1 MKALLIVAHGSR
13 NNAFN
18 DDIDALAKE
27 IAGRNHGYGIVSH
40 AFLELVQPDIP
51 AGIHELVENGATSI
65 TVLPYF
71 LARGSHVTQDIPELV
86 EEARTRYPQLT
97 LSVLTHIGGSGAIA
111 DFVERHLDKAD

>member
-13 NNAFN
+13 NTEFN
-18 DDIDALAKE
+18 DDINALAME
-27 IAGRNHGYGIVSH
+27 IAGRSHAYEVVSH

-51 AGIHELVENGATSI
+51 AGIHDLVERGASSI

-86 EEARTRYPQLT
+86 EEARVRYPDLN

-111 DFVERHLDKAD
+111 DFVERHLDDSD